1 MPSVQ
6 VRAFNFPSSK
16 YVLLTWAGPL
26 FPSGREART
35 ARGPRVPV
43 PVAIL
48 AAGQRFGGSDMLSGQ
63 KKPATSQR
71 KRAEVTF
78 TVVGRASLEL
88 RLQALGGV
96 PRVYFR
102 GDSESHP
109 LRTEVAYAMR
119 PGRDGAPAAA
129 ATEKRE

>member
-1 MPSVQ
+1 MPSAQ
-6 VRAFNFPSSK
+6 VRASNFPSYK

-48 AAGQRFGGSDMLSGQ
+48 AAGQRFGGSDVLSGQ

-71 KRAEVTF
+71 KRAEVTLADMGRAILEPHLQVLGDLGEF
-78 TVVGRASLEL
+78 TSGTTLCTQGGSSVGRAPW
-88 RLQALGGV
+88 A
-96 PRVYFR
+96 
-102 GDSESHP
+102 
-109 LRTEVAYAMR
+109 
-119 PGRDGAPAAA
+119 
-129 ATEKRE
+129 